1 MKIVMLVGALL
12 ISSPWVYAG
21 GGCSV
26 VSSTNTV
33 EGCVIEKLSIFSS
46 SMGRDIKAVAVLPPE
61 YQAHPEKKYPVL
73 YALHGYDA
81 PYDVYSEMAPLR
93 QALATKPMI
102 VVSFDADRGSFYL
115 DSPILQTDYLR
126 PDKAGNSPTNQGT
139 PVKSL
144 FTTFFFDEFI
154 PAINK
159 CYRINSH
166 QRMLT
171 GFSMGG
177 FGALH
182 YMLAKPDQ
190 FVSVSSLSGFFPS
203 LDDPELKDVIER
215 LLGPPPEG
223 PKRYRL
229 LDLYSRIRP
238 LRKPTNWKL
247 PPVYLHC
254 GSEDRLLEQNHAM
267 HKFLK
272 EQDVACEFLET
283 PGKHNWAF
291 WKSAS
296 AGIIDFHW
304 RSLQSETVGRK

>member
-1 MKIVMLVGALL
+1 
-12 ISSPWVYAG
+12 
-21 GGCSV
+21 
-26 VSSTNTV
+26 
-33 EGCVIEKLSIFSS
+33 
-46 SMGRDIKAVAVLPPE
+46 MGRDIKAVAVLPPE